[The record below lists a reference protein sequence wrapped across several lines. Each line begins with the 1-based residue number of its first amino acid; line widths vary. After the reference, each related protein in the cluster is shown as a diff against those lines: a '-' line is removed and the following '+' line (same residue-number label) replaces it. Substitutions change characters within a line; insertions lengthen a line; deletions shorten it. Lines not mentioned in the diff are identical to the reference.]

1 MGLKWPQFLHLG
13 KRVAL
18 SCLAGLP
25 RGGHWDLVN
34 PTVYGTRVPSFQVE
48 EAGSAWVLVCEE
60 TPLAD
65 CCIRAHQMALL
76 PSPHHCLPSPQPG
89 AEAEGWELAEP

>member
-34 PTVYGTRVPSFQVE
+34 PTVSGTRVPSFQVE
-48 EAGSAWVLVCEE
+48 EAGSAWGAGLRRNSI
-60 TPLAD
+60 T
-65 CCIRAHQMALL
+65 
-76 PSPHHCLPSPQPG
+76 SPKSAPMIGNAYIFL
-89 AEAEGWELAEP
+89 